1 MATVP
6 GPSRLQAYAAGA
18 IAGASILAMT
28 LELAACSSTSGGG
41 AAPGSA
47 SDASSPWTGGA
58 DAQSDAP
65 AAGGLACAQL
75 IACVCVEPSS
85 TQCLAVTRLANNAMS
100 QGGNAYA
107 DEVCSQ
113 QVSTQ
118 PLTYALCFGDSGAVE
133 AGTGSDEGSVDGTLD
148 APESAGDEAGEGGFD
163 AMPDALPSDAQ
174 GLDDAM
180 EIDAAADGD

>member
-1 MATVP
+1 MRKLEQ
-6 GPSRLQAYAAGA
+6 GRNGRK
-18 IAGASILAMT
+18 T
-28 LELAACSSTSGGG
+28 LL
-41 AAPGSA
+41 
-47 SDASSPWTGGA
+47 
-58 DAQSDAP
+58 
-65 AAGGLACAQL
+65 AGGLRGQPLSHANRSGQISALLLFQQRL
-75 IACVCVEPSS
+75 IVKRINLGRAATLEKVNYALRFGREVGQ
-85 TQCLAVTRLANNAMS
+85 TGQRLAGQQVAIEKMS